1 MSIQWFPGH
10 MNTARKEAAKTMEII
25 DVIVEVLDARIPN
38 ASSNPLI
45 EELRLARQRPS
56 LKILN
61 KADLA
66 DPAVTRAW
74 LDLFNQRQGVNAVA
88 LSCRHAG
95 DAAKIPQLCQPLAP
109 HRSSSA
115 KPLRMLIMGVPN
127 VGKST
132 LMNML
137 LSRRVARVGDEP
149 AVTKVQQRHK
159 LNERMVITD
168 SPGLLWGT
176 IKDPHVGLL
185 LATINAVGHSVVDD
199 EAVAEFLAGIL
210 LSHYP
215 ARLTARYGF
224 AVEGLTSTSVI
235 DAIGK
240 KRGCLLTRSGGGI
253 DRDKAARILLS
264 DYRDGTLGRTSLETP
279 DRRAEED
286 PLVAR
291 V

>member
-10 MNTARKEAAKTMEII
+10 MNAARKEAAKTMEVI

-56 LKILN
+56 LKVLN

-66 DPAVTRAW
+66 DPGVTRAW
-74 LDLFNQRQGVNAVA
+74 LDLYNQQPGVNAVA
-88 LSCRHAG
+88 LSCSHEG
-95 DAAKIPQLCQPLAP
+95 DAAKVPQLCQPLAP
-109 HRSSSA
+109 HRHNSA
-115 KPLRMLIMGVPN
+115 KPLRMLIMGIPN

-132 LMNML
+132 LMNRL
-137 LSRRVARVGDEP
+137 LKRRVARVGDEP

-159 LNERMVITD
+159 LNDHMAITD

-185 LATINAVGHSVVDD
+185 LATINAVGHTVVDD
-199 EAVAEFLAGIL
+199 EAVGEFLANIL
-210 LSHYP
+210 LARYP

-224 AVEGLTSTSVI
+224 AVDGLTSAGVI
-235 DAIGK
+235 DAIAG
-240 KRGCLLTRSGGGI
+240 KRGCMLTRSGGGL
-253 DRDKAARILLS
+253 DRDKAARILLL
-264 DYRDGTLGRTSLETP
+264 DYRNGTLGRTSLETP
-279 DRRAEED
+279 DRQPEEQ
-286 PLVAR
+286 R
-291 V
+291 

>member
-1 MSIQWFPGH
+1 

-38 ASSNPLI
+38 ASANPLV

-199 EAVAEFLAGIL
+199 EAVAEFLAAIL
-210 LSHYP
+210 LSRYP